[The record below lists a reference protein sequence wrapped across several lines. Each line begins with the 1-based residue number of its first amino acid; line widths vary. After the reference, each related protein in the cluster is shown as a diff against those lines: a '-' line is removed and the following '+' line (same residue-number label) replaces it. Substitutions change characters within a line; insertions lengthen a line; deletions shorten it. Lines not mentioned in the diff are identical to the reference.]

1 MLRAPHKGF
10 MLWMGSDYRRLHMI
24 RGLYT
29 SAYGML
35 EESKRMDVISN
46 NLANVNTNAFKK
58 DSVVLESFPEVL
70 MARIN
75 DTASKTNPSGRIGNM
90 QLGSDVGE
98 IFTYYTQGQLAST
111 SSSLDMAFKNSDN
124 AFFTIGVPDAE
135 GEIIQY
141 YTRDGAFTLNSYNE
155 LVTNEGYAVL
165 GENGVITLSGED
177 FTVAEDGTI
186 YENGEM
192 LDKLLIKSFSDTTTL
207 RKLGSNL
214 VETTDATEEEPFS
227 GTVMQG
233 FIEQSNVN
241 VIKEMVDMI
250 AVTRAYEANQKVLQA
265 QDGTLERAVNEIGSV
280 R

>member
-1 MLRAPHKGF
+1 
-10 MLWMGSDYRRLHMI
+10 MI

>member
-1 MLRAPHKGF
+1 
-10 MLWMGSDYRRLHMI
+10 MI

-35 EESKRMDVISN
+35 EESRRMDVISN
-46 NLANVNTNAFKK
+46 NLANVNTTAFKK
-58 DSVVLESFPEVL
+58 DSAVLESFPDIL
-70 MARIN
+70 MTRIN
-75 DTASKTNPSGRIGNM
+75 DVASKTNPSGRLGKM
-90 QLGSDVGE
+90 QPGSDVGE
-98 IFTYYTQGQLAST
+98 IFTYYTQGQLANT
-111 SSSLDMAFKNSDN
+111 GGSLDMAFKNSDN
-124 AFFTIGVPDAE
+124 AFFTVGVPGAE
-135 GEIIQY
+135 GEFIQY
-141 YTRDGAFTLNSYNE
+141 YTRDGAFTLNAYNE
-155 LVTNEGYAVL
+155 LVTKEGYAVL

-177 FTVAEDGTI
+177 FTVAEDGTV
-186 YENGEM
+186 YQNGEV

-214 VETTDATEEEPFS
+214 VETTDLTEEEPFS
-227 GTVMQG
+227 GMVMQG

-265 QDGTLERAVNEIGSV
+265 QDGTLERAVNEVGAI